1 MPYSKKELESN
12 EHYTSLSAR
21 DEVKYNQ
28 NFDDTDEAFRNR
40 GGKFW
45 DTLRNSANVI
55 QLYEKISDGTSHA
68 NPNQKLHVE
77 LYRRRYRTKI
87 KTKDIFDRDFKE
99 F

>member
-1 MPYSKKELESN
+1 MPYTNKELKAN
-12 EHYTSLSAR
+12 EHYVSLSTR
-21 DEVKYNQ
+21 DEVEYHQK
-28 NFDDTDEAFRNR
+28 FDEVDSAFRNR
-40 GGKFW
+40 GGKDW

-55 QLYEKISDGTSHA
+55 QLFEKISDGTSYAHT
-68 NPNQKLHVE
+68 NQKLHVE